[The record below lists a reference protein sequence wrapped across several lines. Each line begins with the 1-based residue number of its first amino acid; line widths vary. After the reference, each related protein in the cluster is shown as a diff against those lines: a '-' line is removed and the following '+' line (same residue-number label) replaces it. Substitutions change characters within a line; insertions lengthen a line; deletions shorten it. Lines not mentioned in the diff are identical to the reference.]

1 MSKTHIN
8 ISGKCIAD
16 AYRGGVFYMKGD
28 KHSYDYPIYK
38 GVKGLPAWFEISEE
52 SLKDLEKAEKEL
64 KAEKEKSKAKSSAVK
79 AKASNKAPEKEEQSL
94 V

>member
-1 MSKTHIN
+1 MSQTHIK

-28 KHSYDYPIYK
+28 KHSYDYPIKK

-52 SLKDLEKAEKEL
+52 SLEELKKAEKDF
-64 KAEKEKSKAKSSAVK
+64 KAEKSKPKSSTVK
-79 AKASNKAPEKEEQSL
+79 AKASTKASENTEQSL